1 MGRRNECC
9 SCGSLI
15 GGVRLFCLDCAL
27 KDKGIFCT
35 VNLCTDSNPPCIGA
49 RITQCEGL
57 ESPHE
62 PTHRLV
68 KARSTVVPRNY
79 GRVHRRACE
88 AFGRAREFCLNV
100 AESLSHSHNE
110 IGTGDNASSSNIEPA
125 LTETADDKPVDFQT
139 ATDSEGGAEVKDKA
153 ALESDA
159 VQDGDQDQDQK
170 LPTCGRC
177 KGGLSFPFWYCIFCE
192 GRSQGMASS
201 PDR

>member
-1 MGRRNECC
+1 MLHVLCPEANMGRRNECC

-35 VNLCTDSNPPCIGA
+35 VNLCTDSEPPCVGA

-68 KARSTVVPRNY
+68 KTRSTVVPRNY

-88 AFGRAREFCLNV
+88 AFERAREFCLNV
-100 AESLSHSHNE
+100 AESSSHSHNE
-110 IGTGDNASSSNIEPA
+110 IGTDDSASSSSIEQ
-125 LTETADDKPVDFQT
+125 TAEPVDFHT
-139 ATDSEGGAEVKDKA
+139 APDRPDSEGRVEKTAT
-153 ALESDA
+153 DA
-159 VQDGDQDQDQK
+159 VQDDSDGGQDQDQNF
-170 LPTCGRC
+170 LTCGRC

-192 GRSQGMASS
+192 GWSQG
-201 PDR
+201 